1 MNTIKPKAAAIR
13 ATQTQTDLLK
23 AAYTVSSTPLPQ
35 TIRELSEQTG
45 LYAHLTPTMKVNICT
60 LNLIYRP
67 EKWIANWFRR
77 QRSKFKKTLDKTADT
92 VAALKSEHSEVQLES
107 DPPLSSPQPVAQ
119 DLPEPACK
127 PIRRK
132 APRVRKPK
140 TQKPKPAVKSE
151 PKESPVP
158 SVSSVPLGQPP
169 ALSPSVTSPLTR
181 GQNQNVFLQPCLSV
195 NGPALPVTIPQSTSN
210 SVQSKNTNG
219 REPLIKSAAV
229 YSPTGYYSESDCRQM
244 NSANR
249 PRGYIMRTDFRHSFV
264 DDYSLDSGAVSPPQQ
279 SLDSESQ
286 RPSYPTSSEAG
297 NSMTT
302 TQSGAITASTC
313 LKEPFAPAGMVRLWE
328 NSRSDTSFLV

>member
-1 MNTIKPKAAAIR
+1 
-13 ATQTQTDLLK
+13 
-23 AAYTVSSTPLPQ
+23 
-35 TIRELSEQTG
+35 
-45 LYAHLTPTMKVNICT
+45 MKVNICT

-107 DPPLSSPQPVAQ
+107 DPPSSSPQPVAQ